1 MAGKNISQNGEI
13 YMTGTLNIN
22 VLGQE
27 VTAPVFI
34 LKNDRRQKG
43 TQQPHMRI
51 YTKQGDQLVE
61 VGALWLKR
69 KNGNG
74 NKKTKSSQ

>member
-1 MAGKNISQNGEI
+1 MPGKNVGQNGEI

-27 VTAPVFI
+27 VTVPVFI
-34 LKNDRRQKG
+34 FKNDRRQKG

-51 YTKQGDQLVE
+51 YVKENGNLKE

-74 NKKTKSSQ
+74 KKTKSSQ

>member
-1 MAGKNISQNGEI
+1 
-13 YMTGTLNIN
+13 
-22 VLGQE
+22 
-27 VTAPVFI
+27 VFI
-34 LKNDRRQKG
+34 FKNDRRQKG

-51 YTKQGDQLVE
+51 YVKENENLKE

-74 NKKTKSSQ
+74 KKTKSSQ